1 MIKIMKPL
9 KHSFLWVLTPLFFA
23 SALSSAWAE
32 VRSNPYQVIVERNP
46 FGLKPPPP
54 PPDPTPPGPVIPPPK
69 VILTGIVSA
78 FGPVR
83 ALLEI
88 TEQEP
93 GKQAKTEKPIL
104 REGEKW
110 GPVEVISIDYDKSTV
125 KIRNNGAETNLLFQE
140 AKLTATAAPP
150 PGIPPPGGFP
160 PGGSAPTVIS
170 PANAAVNS
178 RGGGVTI
185 VGGGGTPAATG
196 APAVAPNS
204 AFPGTPATGAPGG
217 SYTAPGYNN
226 SGGLRTI
233 PSRSLRT
240 DAGVQPNSA
249 NVDPAKQLLM
259 RHLNAEAAAAAG
271 VPHPPPP
278 PAP

>member
-1 MIKIMKPL
+1 MKPL
-9 KHSFLWVLTPLFFA
+9 KHRLLWVLTPLFLA
-23 SALSSAWAE
+23 AAISWGWAE
-32 VRSNPYQVIVERNP
+32 ARPNPYQAIIERNP

-104 REGEKW
+104 REGEKF
-110 GPVEVISIDYDKSTV
+110 GPVEVVSIDYDKSTV
-125 KIRNNGAETNLLFQE
+125 KIRNNGAETNLLFAE
-140 AKLTATAAPP
+140 PKLTATAAAPP
-150 PGIPPPGGFP
+150 LPGIPPPGGIQHP
-160 PGGSAPTVIS
+160 GSAPTVIS

-185 VGGGGTPAATG
+185 VGGGAPAATS

-204 AFPGTPATGAPGG
+204 GLPGASATGAAGA

-240 DAGVQPNSA
+240 DSFAPQDNSA
-249 NVDPAKQLLM
+249 GVDPAVQYLNM
-259 RHLNAEAAAAAG
+259 HLNAQAAEAAG
-271 VPHPPPP
+271 RPHPPVPP
-278 PAP
+278 PPGR